1 MIEAARIQSV
11 IELVDRLGQS
21 FSSEGASADVLLR
34 QYFQSRRYAGSKDRR
49 AVSRLYYQIIRH
61 WGGLVQVCG
70 GPDARRMML
79 AAIYYLLN
87 DEKAYIESL
96 FSGQKHGPEA
106 LSPEEQE
113 FLEKITAEGFREVLY
128 PDWMEKSLKARFG
141 DELDDA
147 MRVFNDRAPVGL
159 RANLLKGDRAAAQQQ
174 LAENQIET
182 IPGQWAST
190 SLILDEQIQLRDL
203 GVYKQGLIEVQDEA
217 AQLAVELADI
227 QPGQQVM
234 DYCAGA
240 GGKTLAAAAFM
251 QNKGQIYALD
261 VSKPRLGEL
270 KPRAK
275 RAGAHVV
282 QTLLLG
288 HSAAKR
294 EKQLEQHRNHMDR
307 VLLDVPCSGSG
318 TWRRNPESKWRLTP
332 DKLSD
337 YCEIQKE
344 LLAEAWAF
352 VKPGG
357 RLVYMTCSIFMEE
370 NEQQVFDFVTSN
382 DDVNLLNYKNF
393 IKGDCPESLSPVE
406 GVLQL
411 SPHKHN
417 CDGFFVAILEKSA

>member
-11 IELVDRLGQS
+11 IELVDRLEQS

-34 QYFQSRRYAGSKDRR
+34 QYFQTRRYAGSKDRR

-61 WGGLVQVCG
+61 WGGLLQVCG
-70 GPDARRMML
+70 GPDARRMTL
-79 AAIYYLLN
+79 AAMHYLLH
-87 DEKAYIESL
+87 DEKAYIENL

-106 LSPEEQE
+106 LSPDDQA
-113 FLEKITAEGFREVLY
+113 FLDKVTSESFSDVLY
-128 PDWMEKSLKARFG
+128 PDWMETNLRSRFG
-141 DELDDA
+141 EELDAAIDA
-147 MRVFNDRAPVGL
+147 LNERAPVGL
-159 RANLLKGDRAAAQQQ
+159 RVNLLKVDREKARSE
-174 LAENQIET
+174 LAENHIQT
-182 IPGQWAST
+182 TPGQWAST
-190 SLILDEQIQLRDL
+190 SLILEEQVQLRAQA
-203 GVYKQGLIEVQDEA
+203 VYKQGLIEVQDEA
-217 AQLAVELADI
+217 AQLAVGLADI

-251 QNKGQIYALD
+251 HNKGQIYALD
-261 VSKPRLGEL
+261 VSKPRLNEL

-275 RAGAHVV
+275 RAGAHVI

-332 DKLSD
+332 AKLAD

-344 LLAEAWAF
+344 LLAEAWSY

-357 RLVYMTCSIFMEE
+357 RLVYMTCSIFPAE
-370 NEQQVFDFVTSN
+370 NEDRVADFMTSTA
-382 DDVNLLNYKNF
+382 DAKLLDYKDF
-393 IKGDCPESLSPVE
+393 ISGDCPQSLSRLD
-406 GVLQL
+406 GTLQL